1 MGLLRRRRFDD
12 LITRQLNLF
21 AETHGDLLQEID
33 EHRTRWRKATRSG
46 AEEAFGDE
54 QDRVDWAADELA
66 DLFGQ
71 YAATLDDPTEA
82 EYRSEFSRAV
92 RRRFNPLAD
101 AFDLLTGGE

>member
-21 AETHGDLLQEID
+21 AEAHGEILREIE
-33 EHRTRWRKATRSG
+33 EHRARWRTATRDG

-54 QDRVDWAADELA
+54 QDRVDWAAEELA

-71 YAATLDDPTEA
+71 YAAALDDATEE

-101 AFDLLTGGE
+101 AFDLLTGPE